1 MAAGSAS
8 EVTVALRIAMAK
20 KYISAAEAAAI
31 DAPLDRVRAMLWRL
45 APPR

>member
-1 MAAGSAS
+1 MAVGSAS
-8 EVTVALRIAMAK
+8 EVTVALRIALAK
-20 KYISAAEAAAI
+20 KYISAAAAAV